1 MLANP
6 EPLRRELALALPD
19 RPFDLRFWDGSE
31 LAPTA
36 PGGPVFTVRSPAAV
50 AHLLRAPGQLG
61 LGRAYAAGE
70 LDADDLDKVIGL
82 LDTFQAPAID
92 TPTRLRLTLAAAR
105 ACGLMKPP
113 PIPASELRPRG
124 RRHSR
129 ERDARAVRHH
139 YDVSNEFFALFLDVS
154 MTYSCALFSRT
165 LDSLEGSWGTHPR
178 GEPGANLRG
187 EPDADRGGQ
196 PDADRRDEPGAE
208 PPRLTLEQAQT
219 AKRELICKKLA
230 LREGERVLDVGCGW
244 GSFVIHAAANH
255 GVSAVGITLSPAQ
268 AELARER
275 VAEAGL
281 RDRVEIRVADYRDL
295 GATGE
300 GYDAIA
306 SIGMVEHVGA
316 SQIDLYAR
324 QLAGLLQ
331 PGGRLLNH
339 GISRL
344 RHGEAEAG
352 PFSERYVFPDAAPLH
367 VSRVALALER
377 AGIEPLHVEGL
388 RGDYAE
394 TLSHWIERLDANLEQ
409 AERLAGAE
417 RVRVWRLYL
426 RAARNGF
433 RTGFTSIFQILGR
446 RA

>member
-1 MLANP
+1 MPFAQP
-6 EPLRRELALALPD
+6 EPLRRELAQALPD
-19 RPFDLRFWDGSE
+19 RPFALRFWDGSE
-31 LAPTA
+31 LAPTT

-70 LDADDLDKVIGL
+70 LEADDLDRVIGL
-82 LDTFQAPAID
+82 LDTFKAPAID
-92 TPTRLRLTLAAAR
+92 TKTRLRLTLAAVR
-105 ACGLMKPP
+105 ACGLMRPP

-139 YDVSNEFFALFLDVS
+139 YDVSNEFFALFLDES
-154 MTYSCALFSRT
+154 MTYSCALFSRE
-165 LDSLEGSWGTHPR
+165 LDSLEGSWGTHP
-178 GEPGANLRG
+178 
-187 EPDADRGGQ
+187 
-196 PDADRRDEPGAE
+196 
-208 PPRLTLEQAQT
+208 PPERSRPTLEQAQA
-219 AKRELICKKLA
+219 AKRELICRKLA
-230 LREGERVLDVGCGW
+230 LREDERVLDVGCGW

-255 GVSAVGITLSPAQ
+255 GVRAVGITLSPAQ
-268 AELARER
+268 AELARTR

-281 RDRVEIRVADYRDL
+281 EDRVEIRVADYRDL
-295 GATGE
+295 GAASE

-316 SQIDLYAR
+316 NQIDLYAA
-324 QLAGLLQ
+324 QLAGLLA

-339 GISRL
+339 GIARL

-367 VSRVALALER
+367 VSRVTLALER

-388 RGDYAE
+388 REDYAE
-394 TLSHWIERLDANLEQ
+394 TLSHWIERLDANRAR
-409 AERLAGAE
+409 AEELAGTE